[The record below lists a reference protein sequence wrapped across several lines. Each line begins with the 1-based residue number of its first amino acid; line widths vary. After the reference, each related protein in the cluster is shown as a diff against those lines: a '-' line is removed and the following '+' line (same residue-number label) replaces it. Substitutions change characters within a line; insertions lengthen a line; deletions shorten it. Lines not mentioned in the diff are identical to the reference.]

1 MFEFELV
8 KKSKGL
14 NLAWF
19 ISYAKLKLKLKL
31 NVKLKLEIQ
40 YKYIIKHS
48 SNLCSLD
55 K

>member
-1 MFEFELV
+1 MFEFVLI

-19 ISYAKLKLKLKL
+19 ISYAKLKL

>member
-19 ISYAKLKLKLKL
+19 INYAKLKLKL